1 MARIEASRDRSGA
14 PSDAAAHPMFVS
26 AEVAERV
33 LGWREMVAAL
43 ARTYAAPQPEGA
55 SPPRTVARGATG
67 NWLRTLTAVPPGT
80 RYMGAK
86 VFGIGR
92 KKTLEYVVVLIDQE
106 TGRVAGFVDGNA
118 ITGLRT
124 AATSAL
130 AVDRMAAP
138 GACTLGVLGAG
149 LEAHTHV
156 RAIAAH
162 RPVAALQVFSPTPAR
177 REAFAAEF
185 AAELGVPCK
194 AVASAEAAVAG
205 ACIVV
210 AAARSRDESPILY
223 GDWLVPGT
231 LVVSIGSTL
240 PEQREID
247 SSVVE
252 ACDLI
257 VCDTVEEV
265 TEETG
270 DMIAATASGVAFA
283 HKMVPLAD
291 LVAGKVDHRV
301 AAARLPM
308 FKSVGSAIQDIV
320 VAELA
325 LDTARA
331 QGLAT
336 ELPVSFLTK
345 GSGLRPRP

>member
-1 MARIEASRDRSGA
+1 MARIEASQDRIGTA
-14 PSDAAAHPMFVS
+14 PALGAHPMFVG
-26 AEVAERV
+26 AQVAEEV
-33 LGWREMVAAL
+33 LGWRDMVERLGRA
-43 ARTYAAPQPEGA
+43 YAEPQHEGA
-55 SPPRTVARGATG
+55 SPPRTVARGAAG
-67 NWLRTLTAVPPGT
+67 NWLRTLTAVPPGA

-130 AVDRMAAP
+130 AVDRMAAS
-138 GACTLGVLGAG
+138 GACTLGVLGSG

-156 RAIAAH
+156 RAIAAM
-162 RPVAALQVFSPTPAR
+162 RPVAALKVFSPTPAKR
-177 REAFAAEF
+177 DAFAAEF
-185 AAELGVPCK
+185 SAELGATCE

-205 ACIVV
+205 ASIVV

-247 SSVVE
+247 STVVE

-265 TEETG
+265 TDETG
-270 DMIAATASGVAFA
+270 DMIAAAASGVAFA

-291 LVAGKVDHRV
+291 LVAGKASQRL
-301 AAARLPM
+301 ATARLPM

-325 LDTARA
+325 LEAARA
-331 QGLAT
+331 CGRAV

-345 GSGLRPRP
+345 GSGLKPKP

>member
-1 MARIEASRDRSGA
+1 MARIGASQDR
-14 PSDAAAHPMFVS
+14 AAADVAHPMFVD
-26 AEVAERV
+26 AAVAEQV
-33 LGWREMVAAL
+33 LGWREMVDRL
-43 ARTYAAPQPEGA
+43 ARAYAEPQHEGA
-55 SPPRTVARGATG
+55 SPPRTVARGAAG
-67 NWLRTLTAVPPGT
+67 NWLRTLTAVPPGA
-80 RYMGAK
+80 RCMGAK

-92 KKTLEYVVVLIDQE
+92 RKTLEYVVVLIDQE

-118 ITGLRT
+118 ITALRT

-130 AVDRMAAP
+130 AVERMAAP
-138 GACTLGVLGAG
+138 GACTLGVLGSG

-156 RAIAAH
+156 RAIASV
-162 RPVAALQVFSPTPAR
+162 RPVAALKVFSPTPAK

-185 AAELGVPCK
+185 AAELGAPCE

-205 ACIVV
+205 ASIVV
-210 AAARSRDESPILY
+210 GAARSRDESPILY

-257 VCDTVEEV
+257 VCDTIEEV

-270 DMIAATASGVAFA
+270 DMIAAAASGVAFD
-283 HKMVPLAD
+283 HKMVALAD
-291 LVAGKVDHRV
+291 LVAGK
-301 AAARLPM
+301 AAQRLATARLPM

-325 LDTARA
+325 LDLATAR
-331 QGLAT
+331 GLAT
-336 ELPVSFLTK
+336 TLPVSFLTK
-345 GSGLRPRP
+345 GGGAKPRP